1 MKVKRELTLHNPE
14 AFQIGDRIKV
24 KLPEE
29 THWATAYDQKGTVTF
44 FIFDDCLN
52 DLRPMNSKNT
62 NEGGYEASELRQY
75 LRDLSEDIPEKLK
88 KKMVPDGNGD
98 YLYLLTLREV
108 TGYDT
113 KWNKVSGQLEWFK
126 DRRHRIATSA
136 EDEYVD
142 RRPSPVSTTTVVRTA
157 ATRPTLMACARLS
170 PYLPIFNLRPLWA
183 GQRRKRLQVGKEK
196 E

>member
-1 MKVKRELTLHNPE
+1 MKVKRELTLHNPG
-14 AFQIGDRIKV
+14 AFRIGDRIKV

-52 DLRPMNSKNT
+52 DPRPMNSKNT

-75 LRDLSEDIPEKLK
+75 LKDLSEDIPEKLK
-88 KKMVPDGNGD
+88 KMMIPDGNGD

-108 TGYDT
+108 AGYDT
-113 KWNKVSGQLEWFK
+113 EWNKVSGQLEWFK

-136 EDEYVD
+136 EDEYARWWLRDVVSGAYFAYVYGD
-142 RRPSPVSTTTVVRTA
+142 GYANYYNASNSLGVRPAFAISSD
-157 ATRPTLMACARLS
+157 L
-170 PYLPIFNLRPLWA
+170 
-183 GQRRKRLQVGKEK
+183 
-196 E
+196 

>member
-1 MKVKRELTLHNPE
+1 MKVKRELTLHNPG

-52 DLRPMNSKNT
+52 DLKPMNSEDT

-88 KKMVPDGNGD
+88 KMMIPDGNGD
-98 YLYLLTLREV
+98 YLYLLNLREV
-108 TGYDT
+108 AGYDT

-126 DRRHRIATSA
+126 DRHHRIATSA
-136 EDEYVD
+136 EDECVAWWLRD
-142 RRPSPVSTTTVVRTA
+142 PVSAACFADVDNYGLAGHLNASTAFGVRPA
-157 ATRPTLMACARLS
+157 FAISSDL
-170 PYLPIFNLRPLWA
+170 
-183 GQRRKRLQVGKEK
+183 
-196 E
+196 

>member
-1 MKVKRELTLHNPE
+1 MKVKRELTLHNPG
-14 AFQIGDRIKV
+14 AFQVGDRIKV
-24 KLPEE
+24 KLPDE

-62 NEGGYEASELRQY
+62 NEGGYEVSELRQY
-75 LRDLSEDIPEKLK
+75 LRDLSKGIPEKLK

-108 TGYDT
+108 TEYDT
-113 KWNKVSGQLEWFK
+113 EWNKVSGQLEWFK

-136 EDEYVD
+136 EDEYVAWWLRD
-142 RRPSPVSTTTVVRTA
+142 PVSAAAFALVPDGGHAHNTNASHALGVRPA
-157 ATRPTLMACARLS
+157 FAISSDL
-170 PYLPIFNLRPLWA
+170 
-183 GQRRKRLQVGKEK
+183 
-196 E
+196 

>member
-1 MKVKRELTLHNPE
+1 MKVKRELTLHNPG

-29 THWATAYDQKGTVTF
+29 THWATAYNQKGTVTF
-44 FIFDDCLN
+44 FIFDGCLN
-52 DLRPMNSKNT
+52 DLKPMNSEDT

-108 TGYDT
+108 AGCDT
-113 KWNKVSGQLEWFK
+113 EWNEVSGQLEWFK
-126 DRRHRIATSA
+126 DRRHRIATST
-136 EDEYVD
+136 EDEYVTWWLRD
-142 RRPSPVSTTTVVRTA
+142 PVSAASFALVNHGGFANANYASYALGVRPA
-157 ATRPTLMACARLS
+157 FAISSDL
-170 PYLPIFNLRPLWA
+170 
-183 GQRRKRLQVGKEK
+183 
-196 E
+196 